1 MGKNRSKEK
10 TPEMSKKKARM
21 KKRHPR
27 LEILKKGR
35 MIHRMDS
42 LTLYQIKT
50 SRTETRG

>member
-1 MGKNRSKEK
+1 MGKNHFKEK

-35 MIHRMDS
+35 MIHQLDS
-42 LTLYQIKT
+42 LILFPIKT